1 MVGTFVR
8 LKLRLLRNSLGI
20 GQGAVL
26 FCVGAIGAGLLGFIG
41 FLSLAAARADP
52 TGPDLAVVVFGVATL
67 GWTIFPILGYGND
80 ETLDPQRLA
89 TLPLSRRQLVSG
101 VLAASLI
108 GVAPLATLFAFSGAL
123 VGFTHNI
130 VSGVLILIAVV
141 ASLLLC
147 VVASRTLVSVLVPIL
162 RSRRGRDFT
171 ILALTLIGLMPP
183 LLEMFAARGGGN
195 HDFHQEFVGVA
206 NRVRLTPFAWGGTA
220 VADAARG
227 HNAAAVGLLAAM
239 AVLTAGLLWL
249 WSHALERALTS
260 SDAPATAPR
269 SSRRRPAAG
278 LIPRALAFLPRN
290 RVGAVAAKDVRYFA
304 RDPRRRAPL
313 IGALIV
319 PAVALFAS
327 LSQGPAHPKATTLL
341 ALVAVLHAAGL
352 TLNQFGLDGAA
363 LWSTVA
369 AGNDPR
375 SDLIGK
381 NLASMLVMIPL
392 ATVSAFVCAAF
403 THGWVYLPLTLGL
416 APAIFGVL
424 LGVGDVMSVKVPYA
438 MPDRKNP
445 LAFNPGQ
452 GCATL
457 LAGFAALAIEF
468 VLLVPIALLAWSL
481 VATQSLA
488 VATIVIV
495 VVANVYGSGLWVL
508 GRNYAARDVWWRL
521 PELLTAVSPRTAG

>member
-1 MVGTFVR
+1 VVGTFVR
-8 LKLRLLRNSLGI
+8 LKLRLLRNGLGI

-26 FCVGAIGAGLLGFIG
+26 FGVGAFGASLLGLAG
-41 FLSLAAARADP
+41 FLTLAVARTDP
-52 TGPDLAVVVFGVATL
+52 TGPDLAIVVFGVATL

-89 TLPLSRRQLVSG
+89 TLPLSRRQLVAG
-101 VLAASLI
+101 VLAASLV
-108 GVAPLATLFAFSGAL
+108 GVAPLATLLAFSGAL
-123 VGFTHNI
+123 IGFAHNI
-130 VSGVLILIAVV
+130 LSALMIAIAV
-141 ASLLLC
+141 AGSLLLC

-171 ILALTLIGLMPP
+171 ILALTLIGLTPP
-183 LLEMFAARGGGN
+183 LLEMFAARGAGN
-195 HDFHQEFVGVA
+195 HDFHREFVRTA
-206 NRVRLTPFAWGGTA
+206 HRVRLTPFAWGGTA

-227 HNAAAVGLLAAM
+227 HYAAAAGLLVAM
-239 AVLTAGLLWL
+239 GGLVAGLLWL

-260 SDAPATAPR
+260 SDAPAAATRP
-269 SSRRRPAAG
+269 SRRGPAAG
-278 LIPRALAFLPRN
+278 LIPKVLSFLPRS
-290 RVGAVAAKDVRYFA
+290 RIGAVAAKDVRYFA

-327 LSQGPAHPKATTLL
+327 LSQGPARPGATTLL
-341 ALVAVLHAAGL
+341 ALVAVLPAAGL

-363 LWSTVA
+363 LWSTIA

-375 SDLIGK
+375 ADLIGK
-381 NLASMLVMIPL
+381 NIASLLVMVPL
-392 ATVSAFVCAAF
+392 ATASAFVCAAF
-403 THGWVYLPLTLGL
+403 TGGWGYLPLTLGL

-457 LAGFAALAIEF
+457 LAGFAALGVEF
-468 VLLVPIALLAWSL
+468 VLLIPIGL
-481 VATQSLA
+481 VALALINTQSLA
-488 VATIVIV
+488 VATIGIV
-495 VVANVYGSGLWVL
+495 VVANAYGAAIWVL

-521 PELLTAVSPRTAG
+521 PELLTAVSPRQAG